1 MPNDSILVKK
11 AMMQRDLLGKSF
23 FDKKKKDLAEADEF
37 IKTVKDKDDIANAK
51 RHRDTVANRAYH
63 KPEIDARVRM
73 AAMKMKK
80 GNL

>member
-1 MPNDSILVKK
+1 MPSDSLLVKK

-37 IKTVKDKDDIANAK
+37 IKTVKDPDDISNAK
-51 RHRDTVANRAYH
+51 RHRDSIANRGYT

>member
-1 MPNDSILVKK
+1 MPNDSILVRK
-11 AMMQRDLLGKSF
+11 AIMQRGLLGKSF

-37 IKTVKDKDDIANAK
+37 VKTVKDPQDKQNAQ
-51 RHRDTVANRAYH
+51 RHRDSIANRGYT
-63 KPEIDARVRM
+63 KSEIDARVRM

>member
-1 MPNDSILVKK
+1 MPNDSLLVKK

-37 IKTVKDKDDIANAK
+37 IKTVKDPDDISNAK
-51 RHRDTVANRAYH
+51 RHRDTVANRSYT